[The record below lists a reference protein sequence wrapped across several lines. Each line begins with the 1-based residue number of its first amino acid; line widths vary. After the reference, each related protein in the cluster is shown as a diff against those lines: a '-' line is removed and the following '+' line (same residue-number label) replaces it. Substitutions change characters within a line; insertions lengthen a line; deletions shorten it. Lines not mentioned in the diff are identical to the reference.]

1 MIGSYAR
8 NVGLLV
14 SKGDWIAYLDDDDIW
29 ENDHIEKLYNL
40 TQSKEDVEFVYGGYK
55 RQNQDGTWTIRE
67 KSKFHFWK
75 KTFWRNIYS
84 T

>member
-55 RQNQDGTWTIRE
+55 GKIRMA
-67 KSKFHFWK
+67 
-75 KTFWRNIYS
+75 RGQ
-84 T
+84 